1 MKEQLIRE
9 LVKNGKDAETLNKQ
23 YADKIKNLMKVHV
36 NTVYREM
43 VAPVLFSSLSPLS
56 SEGEF
61 LTGSI
66 LIFKCFWIETQP
78 NWANFRRGKIVWMC
92 ERMIIITGQK

>member
-36 NTVYREM
+36 NTVYRGM
-43 VAPVLFSSLSPLS
+43 VTQVLFSSLSFPIIR
-56 SEGEF
+56 G
-61 LTGSI
+61 G
-66 LIFKCFWIETQP
+66 IF
-78 NWANFRRGKIVWMC
+78 NWEYFDF
-92 ERMIIITGQK
+92 